1 MPDIDH
7 AGFHRGLRKSQE
19 SNMCHFPASTILLLT
34 LCQWFRTLYNTQ
46 KAIQENQDLQSM
58 HSQLF
63 VVLLYPPAGSGCCRI
78 SCRYSLVLRKM
89 PGIDGAGSQYK
100 TNRRAPAVAGYPTGS
115 PRCTG
120 KLCQPAGFG
129 RCRFACKLYICRINT
144 RIYGCHIEPC
154 TQYAGSSLYAG
165 LTWSSGIRHE
175 LVPVGI
181 MSVLYTTIEQAAS
194 TTHSE
199 MATIAVQTSERAKRG
214 MQKKGKS
221 TP

>member
-1 MPDIDH
+1 M
-7 AGFHRGLRKSQE
+7 
-19 SNMCHFPASTILLLT
+19 
-34 LCQWFRTLYNTQ
+34 
-46 KAIQENQDLQSM
+46 LQSM

-78 SCRYSLVLRKM
+78 SCRYSLVLQKM

-100 TNRRAPAVAGYPTGS
+100 TNRRAPAVAGYPTSS

-120 KLCQPAGFG
+120 KLCQPAGVG
-129 RCRFACKLYICRINT
+129 RCRFARKLYICRINT

-165 LTWSSGIRHE
+165 FTWSSGIRHK

-181 MSVLYTTIEQAAS
+181 ISVLYTTIVWQQNLDCPQ
-194 TTHSE
+194 
-199 MATIAVQTSERAKRG
+199 IAKRS
-214 MQKKGKS
+214 MMDDERSMMDDERQMMDDEWSFATRQRPALPHYKHS
-221 TP
+221 VCDINFIVLSS

>member
-1 MPDIDH
+1 MLHQIVAPEMPDIDH
-7 AGFHRGLRKSQE
+7 AGFHRGVGKSRE

-46 KAIQENQDLQSM
+46 KAIQENQDATIDAFAVICGPIIPTGRLWLLQDIM
-58 HSQLF
+58 PQ
-63 VVLLYPPAGSGCCRI
+63 PAGSGSCRI
-78 SCRYSLVLRKM
+78 SHRFPSVHRKTVPTDRAWPVPVRMQALHM
-89 PGIDGAGSQYK
+89 PDSYEDIWMSHSA
-100 TNRRAPAVAGYPTGS
+100 
-115 PRCTG
+115 
-120 KLCQPAGFG
+120 
-129 RCRFACKLYICRINT
+129 
-144 RIYGCHIEPC
+144 
-154 TQYAGSSLYAG
+154 LYAG
-165 LTWSSGIRHE
+165 LTGPSGIRHE